1 MSNIEKYNKNIELYY
16 KMKEKYEAPYLR
28 KKMDIIKQNIPTEQ
42 KKEKISQ
49 IIRKCVVCKKNGGM
63 VFKRENGIISVE
75 CGANEPCKLNL
86 KMKLAKFERYE
97 KAIDEIK
104 YKIEKVKSEIIK
116 LKLDLLF
123 GFQTEDYTM
132 NKFEN
137 LSNTLSKKETKRLNL
152 EKQYNEKN
160 NNFKLEF
167 NGETSDYNRM
177 ESIKLLNG
185 HVENLLKQYRN
196 NINEYHE
203 TNNKQFLYDAF
214 ELYNDGLKKT
224 LDKLDNIK
232 YQTRFV
238 ENMDNTPFYKDN
250 APPNKV
256 FNVKITD
263 ENNEIMTEKYKILSS
278 KNKK

>member
-86 KMKLAKFERYE
+86 KMKLAKFEKYE
-97 KAIDEIK
+97 KAIDELK
-104 YKIEKVKSEIIK
+104 YKIEKVKNEIIK

-167 NGETSDYNRM
+167 NGETSDYNRT

-185 HVENLLKQYRN
+185 HIENLLKQYRN

>member
-1 MSNIEKYNKNIELYY
+1 MSNIEKYNKSIDLYY

-28 KKMDIIKQNIPTEQ
+28 KKIDIIKQDIPTEQ

-63 VFKRENGIISVE
+63 VFKRENGIISAE

-97 KAIDEIK
+97 KAIDELK

-167 NGETSDYNRM
+167 NGETSDYNRT

-238 ENMDNTPFYKDN
+238 ENMDITPFYKEN

>member
-1 MSNIEKYNKNIELYY
+1 MSNIEKYNKNIEKYY
-16 KMKEKYEAPYLR
+16 KMKEKYDAPYLR

-185 HVENLLKQYRN
+185 HIENLLKQYRN